1 MGDKYLDKVDTKRV
15 KKEAW
20 IDIYRIMAIE
30 TDRSDIINI
39 LKNYED
45 MDEKEAETMFE
56 NIKKAQ
62 TSEALFSIGYLEDIL
77 MLLTELDISTG
88 HVRISLGTNSPISFV
103 VEDEHGSLTIHLAPR
118 IGKEKEE

>member
-1 MGDKYLDKVDTKRV
+1 
-15 KKEAW
+15 
-20 IDIYRIMAIE
+20 MAIE

-62 TSEALFSIGYLEDIL
+62 TSEALF
-77 MLLTELDISTG
+77 
-88 HVRISLGTNSPISFV
+88 P
-103 VEDEHGSLTIHLAPR
+103 
-118 IGKEKEE
+118 

>member
-1 MGDKYLDKVDTKRV
+1 MSNKELIRMGDKYLDKVDTKRV

-62 TSEALFSIGYLEDIL
+62 TSEALF
-77 MLLTELDISTG
+77 
-88 HVRISLGTNSPISFV
+88 P
-103 VEDEHGSLTIHLAPR
+103 
-118 IGKEKEE
+118 